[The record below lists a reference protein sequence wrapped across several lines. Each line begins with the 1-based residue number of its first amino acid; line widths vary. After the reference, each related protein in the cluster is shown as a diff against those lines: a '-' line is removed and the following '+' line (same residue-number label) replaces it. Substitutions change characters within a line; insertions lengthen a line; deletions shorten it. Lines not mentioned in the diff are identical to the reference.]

1 MGRQGVRKG
10 RQLETQVEGAG
21 GRTARVSIAGVE
33 TNEARQHITHTA
45 FPGKAAECPN
55 QKLERKQQ

>member
-1 MGRQGVRKG
+1 M
-10 RQLETQVEGAG
+10 EGAG